1 MRPYNSPHCLI
12 NVTTSLIAT
21 HLIQCLTSTLTFHF
35 FCSHQTITTTTT
47 SPPPPPLPLPAVR
60 LLSTMAD
67 PTFIL
72 DPELQAAWD
81 LLSETFRDEA
91 SEPSSSRNN
100 NNNNNE
106 AARRD
111 DAGDE
116 GVVTAT
122 PRSQRQ
128 SGGLPTLAER
138 LAATSRPLPRPSHHH
153 ADIYD
158 VPDDPPAPA
167 PALKKRKAD
176 TTTAAAATQT
186 PTKRRNTLAATA
198 VAPSPKKGKNQSKT
212 EHRRPEYEGE
222 DWSKSETEWA
232 ALSVADRG
240 RFSHIGRIEETDD
253 GVKTHP
259 GEECLSC
266 KKKGKQCLVYSETAR
281 EKYHRAGEGFGC
293 SACRF
298 NNKQCSINAEMGNTH
313 SGSKKQS
320 KDEKIAAL
328 EEENRVLKAKVAR
341 YEQKFDQLL
350 SSDDDDDDNEEQ

>member
-1 MRPYNSPHCLI
+1 
-12 NVTTSLIAT
+12 
-21 HLIQCLTSTLTFHF
+21 
-35 FCSHQTITTTTT
+35 
-47 SPPPPPLPLPAVR
+47 
-60 LLSTMAD
+60 MAD

-100 NNNNNE
+100 NNNNTE

-158 VPDDPPAPA
+158 VPNDPPAPA

-212 EHRRPEYEGE
+212 EH
-222 DWSKSETEWA
+222 
-232 ALSVADRG
+232 G

-350 SSDDDDDDNEEQ
+350 SSDDDDDNEEQ